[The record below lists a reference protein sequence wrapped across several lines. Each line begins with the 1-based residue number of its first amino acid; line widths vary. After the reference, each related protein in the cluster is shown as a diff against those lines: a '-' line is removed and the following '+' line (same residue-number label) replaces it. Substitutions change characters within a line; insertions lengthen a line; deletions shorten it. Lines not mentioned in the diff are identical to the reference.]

1 MKYFLFLILFCA
13 YFSSLG
19 QYKLLLLEDGNLPKG
34 AEIQQSD
41 LENTEFAIALDSEGN
56 LLEWSNSTGNKPL
69 KIPAEVLKLADFE
82 TWQSKWLNPYFGM
95 SPSTIQYLRSDSMAA
110 LLEMPAMEM
119 PMPSSSQL
127 YSSMVG
133 LTWTPDDSVR
143 SWEVEFRNQ
152 YDETVGVETVEE
164 NKLKLVLDNGEK
176 VSVYVRNPRTMEG
189 SGVFV
194 LNGMTSP
201 AKEKYAGG
209 IRQIIQASGEA
220 SIASHLLK
228 AAYFESKGLYVDAL
242 SEYVLLT
249 ISYPDEDF
257 AEDLLRWYI
266 FRHAFRPW
274 F

>member
-1 MKYFLFLILFCA
+1 MKYILFLILLCGH
-13 YFSSLG
+13 FSSLG
-19 QYKLLLLEDGNLPKG
+19 QYKLLMLEGGNHPKG
-34 AEIQQSD
+34 AVIGLND
-41 LENTEFAIALDSEGN
+41 LENAEFAIALDSEGN
-56 LLEWSNSTGNKPL
+56 LLEWSNSTDNTTL
-69 KIPAEVLKLADFE
+69 RIPAEVLKLADFE
-82 TWQSKWLNPYFGM
+82 TWISKWLNPYFGM
-95 SPSTIQYLRSDSMAA
+95 SPSTIQYLKSDSMAA
-110 LLEMPAMEM
+110 LLETPAMEM
-119 PMPSSSQL
+119 PMPSSSQV
-127 YSSMVG
+127 YSSIVG
-133 LTWTPDDSVR
+133 LSWTPDDSVR

-164 NKLKLVLDNGEK
+164 NKLKLVLDDGEK

-194 LNGMTSP
+194 LNGMTKG

-209 IRQIIQASGEA
+209 IRQIIQASGDA
-220 SIASHLLK
+220 SIASHLIK

-249 ISYPDEDF
+249 ISYPEVAF
-257 AEDLLRWYI
+257 TEDLLRWYI

>member
-1 MKYFLFLILFCA
+1 MKYILFLILFCA
-13 YFSSLG
+13 HLPSLG
-19 QYKLLLLEDGNLPKG
+19 QYKLLMLEGGNYSKG
-34 AEIQQSD
+34 AEIQLSA
-41 LENTEFAIALDSEGN
+41 LEAAEFAIALDKEGN

-82 TWQSKWLNPYFGM
+82 TWQSRWLNPYFGM
-95 SPSTIQYLRSDSMAA
+95 SASTKQYLRSDSMVA
-110 LLEMPAMEM
+110 LLETPSMEM
-119 PMPSSSQL
+119 PMPSSSQV
-127 YSSMVG
+127 YSTIVG
-133 LTWTPDDSVR
+133 LTWTPDDSVC

-164 NKLKLVLDNGEK
+164 NKLKLVLDDGEK

-194 LNGMTSP
+194 LNGMTKP
-201 AKEKYAGG
+201 VKEKYAGG
-209 IRQIIQASGEA
+209 IGQIISVSGEA
-220 SIASHLLK
+220 SISSHLIK

-249 ISYPDEDF
+249 ISYPDVAF
-257 AEDLLRWYI
+257 AKDLLRWYI